1 MAYRCRPQSL
11 GGVNKSLNAVEL
23 KKKLPHRYPMAMID
37 TVESVGPD
45 TAVAWKNVTVNEP
58 HFPGHFPNAPVMP
71 GVLVMEALCQL
82 VWLWAVENGLTPAGE
97 AGGVRMTGIQKL
109 RFRRPTLP
117 GDLLKLEVEISER
130 TEQSCVAKVVASVEE
145 QPAVVGQLIFEIFN
159 P

>member
-1 MAYRCRPQSL
+1 M
-11 GGVNKSLNAVEL
+11 NAVEL

-37 TVESVGPD
+37 TVEEVTAT

-82 VWLWAVENGLTPAGE
+82 VWLWAVENSLTPPGQD
-97 AGGVRMTGIQKL
+97 GGVRMSGIRKL

-117 GDLLKLEVEISER
+117 GDLLRLEVEVTAQDHGTLEVK
-130 TEQSCVAKVVASVEE
+130 TTASVED
-145 QPAVVGQLIFEIFN
+145 QPAVVGQLVFELLGG
-159 P
+159 